1 MTPLNTRQLQ
11 EMDAQHHL
19 HPFTDTKILKENGS
33 RIITKAEGVYL
44 WDSDGNKIIDGMA
57 GLWCVNI
64 GYGRKELVDV
74 AQEQMN
80 KLPYYNNFFQTTHPP
95 AIELSKV
102 LADISPPQF
111 NHVFFTNSGSEANDT
126 VVRMARYYWA
136 LQGKPDK
143 TVIISR
149 ENAYHGSTMAGSS
162 LGGMKFMHEQGGII
176 SDIEHIDQPYWFKN
190 GGVLSPDEFGVK
202 AAQALETKIKALG
215 EDKVAA
221 FIGEPIQ
228 GAGGVIVPP
237 DTYWPEIQRIC
248 EKYGILLIADE
259 VICGFGR
266 LGKWF
271 GSDYYNINADFMPIA
286 KGLSSGYLPIGGLMV
301 ADKVAEVIIEKGGEF
316 AHGFTYSGHPAACAV
331 AKENIR
337 ILKDEKIIENVENKA
352 GPYLQKRW
360 KELGDHP
367 LVGETRGVGMVAALE
382 LVKNK
387 ETREAFKEDLNVG
400 NTCRDF
406 CFNNGLIMR
415 AVGDKMIIS
424 PPLVLTHDET
434 DELVDKARLCL
445 DLTAKQLGIS

>member
-1 MTPLNTRQLQ
+1 MKTSIESLEIVRPDDWHVHLREGEVLKAVINSSARVLGRCIAMPNLKIPINTS
-11 EMDAQHHL
+11 HL
-19 HPFTDTKILKENGS
+19 CKQYK
-33 RIITKAEGVYL
+33 
-44 WDSDGNKIIDGMA
+44 
-57 GLWCVNI
+57 
-64 GYGRKELVDV
+64 
-74 AQEQMN
+74 
-80 KLPYYNNFFQTTHPP
+80 
-95 AIELSKV
+95 
-102 LADISPPQF
+102 
-111 NHVFFTNSGSEANDT
+111 
-126 VVRMARYYWA
+126 
-136 LQGKPDK
+136 
-143 TVIISR
+143 
-149 ENAYHGSTMAGSS
+149 
-162 LGGMKFMHEQGGII
+162 
-176 SDIEHIDQPYWFKN
+176 
-190 GGVLSPDEFGVK
+190 
-202 AAQALETKIKALG
+202 TKIKELG
-215 EDKVAA
+215 EDRVAA

-360 KELGDHP
+360 HELGDHP
-367 LVGETRGVGMVAALE
+367 LVGETRGVGMVAVLE

-387 ETREAFKEDLNVG
+387 ETREAFPDDLKVG
-400 NTCRDF
+400 TICRDF

-415 AVGDKMIIS
+415 AVEDKMIIS
-424 PPLVLTHDET
+424 PPLIMTNEET
-434 DELVDKARLCL
+434 DELVEKARLCL
-445 DLTAKQLGIS
+445 DLTPKQIGIT